1 MTIPWLASR
10 TAGYVRL
17 FANGYQYLRLIWLY
31 LLPRSC
37 RLIRLVDTMTSVAS
51 VASVASMPPMHE
63 EMHQGTGEEDQ
74 KWQRDSKV
82 LLMPDHQIASDDH
95 CRGK

>member
-1 MTIPWLASR
+1 
-10 TAGYVRL
+10 
-17 FANGYQYLRLIWLY
+17 
-31 LLPRSC
+31 
-37 RLIRLVDTMTSVAS
+37 
-51 VASVASMPPMHE
+51 MHE